1 MNFKTVLLAMLTIA
15 SLTVSGSPS
24 TYQVAKKIPL
34 PGEGGWDYLT
44 VDENARRVY
53 VSHATQVVVL
63 DADSLEVVGSISS
76 LAGVHGIAL
85 APEFGRGFITSGQ
98 SGTVAVFD
106 LKTLQ
111 KTAEVKVG
119 KKPDAIVYDPAT
131 KRVFAMNGDS
141 ESSTAINAA
150 DNKVLGTVALGGGP
164 ESTVADGKGNVFVNL
179 EDKSELLRIDAQ
191 TLQVKDRWPVAPCQA
206 PSSLAFDAAN
216 ARLFL
221 GCRSKVLAV
230 VDSQTGKVVAS
241 YPIGEKVD
249 ASAFDPETKIIYS
262 STGDGHVYRF
272 HQDSPDSYSALELI
286 STASGSKTM
295 NIDRKTQRLFVPA
308 REGTKVSVWVLQP

>member
-24 TYQVAKKIPL
+24 THQVAKKIPL

-44 VDENARRVY
+44 VDESARRVY

-63 DADSLEVVGSISS
+63 DADSLEVVGSIAG

-111 KTAEVKVG
+111 KTAEVTVG

-141 ESSTAINAA
+141 ESSTAINAS

>member
-1 MNFKTVLLAMLTIA
+1 MKWKSLLIVILAIACLTTSA
-15 SLTVSGSPS
+15 SPS
-24 TYQVAKKIPL
+24 PYEVAKKIPL

-44 VDENARRVY
+44 VDESARRVY

-63 DADSLEVVGSISS
+63 DADSLEIVGSISGLS
-76 LAGVHGIAL
+76 GVHGIAL

-106 LKTLQ
+106 LKNLQ

-119 KKPDAIVYDPAT
+119 KKPDAIVYDPFT

-141 ESSTAINAA
+141 ESSTAISAA
-150 DNKVLGTVALGGGP
+150 DNKILGTVTLGGGP

-179 EDKSELLRIDAQ
+179 EDKSELLRIDAR

-206 PSSLAFDAAN
+206 PSSMAFDELN

-221 GCRSKVLAV
+221 GCRNRVLAV
-230 VDSQTGKVVAS
+230 VDSHTGKVVVS

-249 ASAFDPETKIIYS
+249 ASAFDPATKIIYS

-272 HQDSPDSYSALELI
+272 HQDSPDSYSSLELI
-286 STASGSKTM
+286 STSAGSKTM
-295 NIDRKTQRLFVPA
+295 NIDRKTQRMFVPA
-308 REGTKVSVWVLQP
+308 REGTKISLWVIQP

>member
-1 MNFKTVLLAMLTIA
+1 MNCKSLLTAILAIVCSTTSA
-15 SLTVSGSPS
+15 SQSPCE
-24 TYQVAKKIPL
+24 VATKIPL

-44 VDENARRVY
+44 VDESARRVY

-63 DADSLEVVGSISS
+63 DADSLEIVGSISGLS
-76 LAGVHGIAL
+76 GVHGIAL

-98 SGTVAVFD
+98 SSTVAVFD

-111 KTAEVKVG
+111 KTAEVRVG

-141 ESSTAINAA
+141 ESSTVINAS
-150 DNKVLGTVALGGGP
+150 DNKVLGTVPLGGGP
-164 ESTVADGKGNVFVNL
+164 EATVADGKGNVFVNL
-179 EDKSELLRIDAQ
+179 EDKSELLRIDAH
-191 TLQVKDRWPVAPCQA
+191 TLQVKDRWPVIPCQA
-206 PSSLAFDAAN
+206 PSSMAFDESN
-216 ARLFL
+216 VRLFL
-221 GCRSKVLAV
+221 GCRNRTLAI
-230 VDSQTGKVVAS
+230 VDGHTGKVVAS

-249 ASAFDPETKIIYS
+249 ASAFDPATRIIYS

-272 HQDSPDSYSALELI
+272 HQDSPDSYSAMELI
-286 STASGSKTM
+286 STAPGSKTM

-308 REGTKVSVWVLQP
+308 REGTKISLWVIQP

>member
-1 MNFKTVLLAMLTIA
+1 
-15 SLTVSGSPS
+15 
-24 TYQVAKKIPL
+24 
-34 PGEGGWDYLT
+34 
-44 VDENARRVY
+44 
-53 VSHATQVVVL
+53 
-63 DADSLEVVGSISS
+63 
-76 LAGVHGIAL
+76 
-85 APEFGRGFITSGQ
+85 
-98 SGTVAVFD
+98 
-106 LKTLQ
+106 
-111 KTAEVKVG
+111 
-119 KKPDAIVYDPAT
+119 
-131 KRVFAMNGDS
+131 MNGDS
-141 ESSTAINAA
+141 ESSTAIDASN
-150 DNKVLGTVALGGGP
+150 NKVLGTVALGGGP

-206 PSSLAFDAAN
+206 PSSMAFDETN

-230 VDSQTGKVVAS
+230 VDSHTGKVVAS

-249 ASAFDPETKIIYS
+249 ASAFDPATKIIYS

-272 HQDSPDSYSALELI
+272 HQDSADSYSALELI
-286 STASGSKTM
+286 STAPGSKTM